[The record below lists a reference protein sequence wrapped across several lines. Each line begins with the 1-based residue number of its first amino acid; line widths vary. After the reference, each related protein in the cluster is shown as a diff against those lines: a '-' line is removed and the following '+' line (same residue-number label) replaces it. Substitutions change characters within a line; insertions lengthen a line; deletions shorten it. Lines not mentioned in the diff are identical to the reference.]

1 MECQR
6 PIRLNSGMNPGWV
19 MGIAVWLVGTAGLAD
34 GWVAVVPEPPD
45 QAKQAGGFELGR
57 CEVTVGEF
65 AAYLNAVGATDF
77 PETTQIMPS
86 VGGGYTVQNG
96 RVRQAVAEVTPADAE
111 AYCRWCSQQEGR
123 MIRLP
128 TETEWETAARGGVNG
143 APYPWGWGGNPSK
156 LARFATNG
164 PAGRGGLFPANGF
177 GLYDMA
183 GNLYEW
189 CATDPD
195 DPPDRRVARG
205 GSWAE
210 RDPAR
215 LEVTHRQLFPADY
228 RDRDVGFRV
237 LREPLKE
244 E

>member
-1 MECQR
+1 
-6 PIRLNSGMNPGWV
+6 
-19 MGIAVWLVGTAGLAD
+19 MGIAVWLVGTAGLAG
-34 GWVAVVPEPPD
+34 GWVPVPRLPD
-45 QAKQAGGFELGR
+45 RPEQPGHFELGQN
-57 CEVTVGEF
+57 EVTAGEF
-65 AAYLNAVGATDF
+65 AAYLNRAGAGEF
-77 PETTQIMPS
+77 PETAQIFHRAE
-86 VGGGYTVQNG
+86 GGYAV
-96 RVRQAVAEVTPADAE
+96 RPALDRQAMAEVTPAEAE

-123 MIRLP
+123 TIRLP
-128 TETEWETAARGGVNG
+128 TEAEWAAAARGGVDG
-143 APYPWGWGGNPSK
+143 APYPWGWGGNPAE
-156 LARFATNG
+156 LARFAAQG
-164 PAGRGGLFPANGF
+164 PARRGGLFPANGF

-195 DPPDRRVARG
+195 DPPDQRAARG

-228 RDRDVGFRV
+228 RGRDAGFRV